1 MYYKDYYYVSPT
13 SWLVLVL
20 TFHSLICCIKLLTS
34 PELYVFYL
42 WEWNSFIHSNIFLY
56 ETFMNFLD
64 WGELCISSQNQRRD
78 LVGEVVA
85 CTGEH
90 ISCLYIP
97 EMCCTIPYV
106 SYLDSI
112 VNFRHFI
119 YMLVNI
125 FFLLFSHF
133 VLLFQCI
140 VYDGAF
146 LSYTIPVFGFRISMC
161 MSVYIRYVCCSHRI
175 TRKKMFSF

>member
-1 MYYKDYYYVSPT
+1 
-13 SWLVLVL
+13 
-20 TFHSLICCIKLLTS
+20 
-34 PELYVFYL
+34 
-42 WEWNSFIHSNIFLY
+42 
-56 ETFMNFLD
+56 MNFPD
-64 WGELCISSQNQRRD
+64 WGELCISSQNQRKD

-90 ISCLYIP
+90 ISYIY
-97 EMCCTIPYV
+97 MCYTIQYV

-119 YMLVNI
+119 YMLVKI
-125 FFLLFSHF
+125 FSLLFSHF

-146 LSYTIPVFGFRISMC
+146 LSYTIPDFGFRISMC

-175 TRKKMFSF
+175 TRKKLFTF

>member
-1 MYYKDYYYVSPT
+1 
-13 SWLVLVL
+13 
-20 TFHSLICCIKLLTS
+20 
-34 PELYVFYL
+34 
-42 WEWNSFIHSNIFLY
+42 
-56 ETFMNFLD
+56 MNFLD

-78 LVGEVVA
+78 FVGEVVA

-125 FFLLFSHF
+125 FFFIVFSFCSVVSMYCIGLCCFVKQNSRFWFPYFYVHVCVYSLF
-133 VLLFQCI
+133 VLLTSDHKKKNAYILNVFI
-140 VYDGAF
+140 VYLYLIF
-146 LSYTIPVFGFRISMC
+146 FRIP
-161 MSVYIRYVCCSHRI
+161 
-175 TRKKMFSF
+175 